1 MHQIIYYLAFPIIWL
16 FSKLPFRLLYIISDF
31 IYFLLFYLI
40 RYRKKVVLE
49 NLKLAFP
56 NKTNKELIRIQK
68 KFFSHFVDTL
78 IDAIKALTI
87 SEKNIKKRFSY
98 TNIELIDKLYK
109 EGKSIILV
117 GAHYGNWEWIIGIPL
132 VNKIDCYTSYTKLQ
146 NKNFENLIKTSRSKF
161 GVICLQSTEI
171 TKEIHKNFVQK
182 KQGLYLLLS
191 DQSPQLKK
199 KQYWAPFLNVKVP
212 VFLGAEMIS
221 KKYDYAVVN
230 LNTTKIKRG
239 YFKSEF
245 ELITDKPKDTALY
258 EITNRYLEITEAHI
272 RKQPAYYLW
281 SHKRF
286 KHKDHFPKNETNS
299 N

>member
-191 DQSPQLKK
+191 DQSPQLPTCRIDKFGNIEPRIKDLMDDPVTWAIMARDRISRKDLLKIINTAKK
-199 KQYWAPFLNVKVP
+199 ARSV
-212 VFLGAEMIS
+212 
-221 KKYDYAVVN
+221 
-230 LNTTKIKRG
+230 TKTRQ
-239 YFKSEF
+239 
-245 ELITDKPKDTALY
+245 A
-258 EITNRYLEITEAHI
+258 A
-272 RKQPAYYLW
+272 
-281 SHKRF
+281 
-286 KHKDHFPKNETNS
+286 
-299 N
+299 